1 MRWNIH
7 VLMGSA
13 WGGCVVGTIFVN
25 LMLLEEYVVFRTLTF
40 RWEVNEVERFC

>member
-13 WGGCVVGTIFVN
+13 WGGCVVGRICGVSN
-25 LMLLEEYVVFRTLTF
+25 INVSMGSE
-40 RWEVNEVERFC
+40 